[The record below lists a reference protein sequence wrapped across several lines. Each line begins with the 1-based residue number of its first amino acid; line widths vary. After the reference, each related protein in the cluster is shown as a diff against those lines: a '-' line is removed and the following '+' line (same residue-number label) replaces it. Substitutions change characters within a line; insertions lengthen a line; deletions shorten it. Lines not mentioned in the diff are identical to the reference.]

1 MINPLLAET
10 TLDAKDVAA
19 YLRQH
24 PAFLNDFPDLAAQLT
39 VARDQGPVASLATYQ
54 LQHLRE
60 QKAELERRL
69 AELISIAAENE
80 RLMERVHGLNV
91 ALLRATTTAVVARTV
106 IARLNEDFHSE
117 HLRLVLF
124 GEGPTDKEL
133 ALPSAEWLLQVPGG
147 RQALPEFA
155 EFLQQDEP
163 VSGRL
168 STDKLARLFAE
179 QASTVR
185 SVAVMRLDELGML
198 AIGSTDPDRFQ
209 PGMGTVFL
217 KMIATTITAALARA
231 RDIA

>member
-10 TLDAKDVAA
+10 ALDAKDVAA

-39 VARDQGPVASLATYQ
+39 VARDQGPVASLAAYQ

-60 QKAELERRL
+60 QKVELERRL

-91 ALLRATTTAVVARTV
+91 ALLRATTTAAVARTV

-124 GEGPTDKEL
+124 GESL
-133 ALPSAEWLLQVPGG
+133 AGLDLVSSAECLLQVPAG
-147 RQALPEFA
+147 RQGLPEFA
-155 EFLQQDEP
+155 DFLQQDEP

-168 STDKLARLFAE
+168 SADKLARLFGA
-179 QASTVR
+179 QAGAIR
-185 SVAVMRLDELGML
+185 SVVAMRLDELGML

>member
-91 ALLRATTTAVVARTV
+91 ALLRATTTATVARTV

-124 GEGPTDKEL
+124 GEGPAGQDL
-133 ALPSAEWLLQVPGG
+133 AASAEWLLQVPAG
-147 RQALPEFA
+147 RQAMPEFA

-168 STDKLARLFAE
+168 SADKLARLFGD
-179 QASTVR
+179 QAGTIR